1 LPCIGIFAYRQ
12 VLNAGEFM
20 TFNEIITELQSNS
33 NPGSIAGMAS
43 VGIAPDRN
51 YGVKVPVLR
60 AIAQRTKR
68 NHELA
73 LQLWEHG
80 YRETRILTTM
90 IAEPCQIT
98 PELLENWLSAF
109 NDWEIC
115 DQCCMNL
122 FEKLPDAWQ
131 LAVDWSRRPEEFVR
145 RAGFVLMARLA
156 VSDKKASDERFEPF
170 FPLLVEG
177 ATDNRN
183 FVKKAVNWAVR
194 QIGKRN
200 AALNRRAI
208 EIAQEIQRLD
218 SKAAKW
224 IAADALRELQS
235 PAVQTRLTI
244 QALKTKAGKK

>member
-1 LPCIGIFAYRQ
+1 
-12 VLNAGEFM
+12 M
-20 TFNEIITELQSNS
+20 TFNEIITELQSYS

-43 VGIAPDRN
+43 FGIAPDRN

-73 LQLWEHG
+73 LQLWEYG
-80 YRETRILTTM
+80 YRESHILATM
-90 IAEPCQIT
+90 IAEPCQVL
-98 PELLENWLSAF
+98 PDLLENWVSAF

-122 FEKLPDAWQ
+122 FEKLPNAWQ
-131 LAVDWSRRPEEFVR
+131 LAEDWSRRPEEFVR

-156 VSDKKASDERFEPF
+156 VSDKKAGDERFEPF

-183 FVKKAVNWAVR
+183 FVKKAINWAVR

-200 AALNRRAI
+200 PVLNRRAI
-208 EIAQEIQRLD
+208 EISLEIQRLD
-218 SKAAKW
+218 ARAAKW
-224 IAADALRELQS
+224 IAADALRELRS
-235 PAVQTRLTI
+235 PAVQARLAAQT
-244 QALKTKAGKK
+244 LKTKAGKV